1 MCELHKIFNSV
12 PTFRSIG
19 STYNYQLANFLGK
32 LLDDVIPKDNSA
44 KNNFSF
50 VEELKAVNV
59 TNVWF
64 PMM

>member
-1 MCELHKIFNSV
+1 MYELHKIFNSV

-32 LLDDVIPKDNSA
+32 LLDDVIPNDNST
-44 KNNFSF
+44 KNTFSF
-50 VEELKAVNV
+50 VEELKTVKV

-64 PMM
+64 LIM